1 MKLFLDTAI
10 YEEIQQGVTWGVID
24 GVTTNPTL
32 IAKAGH
38 DHEEQVK
45 RICQIIG
52 NVSAEVVSE
61 KADDM
66 IVEGRRLAAW
76 HKNVIV
82 KVPVTPDGLAA
93 GKVLAGEGIRI
104 NVTLCFSVNQALLAA
119 AIGAYIVSPFAGR
132 LDDINEDGMRV
143 VADIVAAYR
152 QQEIKT
158 KVLAASIRNPTHVT
172 QAALAGADIATMPF
186 GILKMLF
193 VHPLTDAGQ
202 KKFLEDYRQAMAASS
217 SKADG
222 GRRAQPDERSQVPTA
237 RPEAA
242 AKR

>member
-1 MKLFLDTAI
+1 MKLFLDTAV
-10 YEEIQQGVTWGVID
+10 YEEIAEAVGWGVID

-61 KADDM
+61 KRDDM
-66 IVEGRRLAAW
+66 IVEGRRLASW
-76 HKNVIV
+76 HRNVIV
-82 KVPVTPDGLAA
+82 KVPMTPDGLAA
-93 GKVLAGEGIRI
+93 GKVLAAEGTRI
-104 NVTLCFSVNQALLAA
+104 NVTLCFSVNQALLSA

-132 LDDINEDGMRV
+132 LDDINEDGMKV

-158 KVLAASIRNPTHVT
+158 KVLAASIRNPMHVT
-172 QAALAGADIATMPF
+172 QAALAGADIATLPF
-186 GILKMLF
+186 SVLKQMF
-193 VHPLTDAGQ
+193 NHPLTDAGQ
-202 KKFLEDYRQAMAASS
+202 KRFLEDYRKTQEA
-217 SKADG
+217 K
-222 GRRAQPDERSQVPTA
+222 P
-237 RPEAA
+237 AA
-242 AKR
+242 APAKR

>member
-10 YEEIQQGVTWGVID
+10 YEEIEEAVGWGVVD

-38 DHEEQVK
+38 DHEDQVK
-45 RICQIIG
+45 KICGIIG

-61 KADDM
+61 KRDDM

-82 KVPVTPDGLAA
+82 KVPMTPDGLAA
-93 GKVLAGEGIRI
+93 GKVLGKEGIRI

-119 AIGAYIVSPFAGR
+119 EIGAYIISPFAGR
-132 LDDINEDGMRV
+132 LDDINEDGMQV
-143 VADIVAAYR
+143 VKDIVDAYR
-152 QQEIKT
+152 QQSIPT
-158 KVLAASIRNPTHVT
+158 KVLAASIRNPMHVT

-186 GILKMLF
+186 AVLKMMF
-193 VHPLTDAGQ
+193 NHPLTEAGQ
-202 KKFLEDYRQAMAASS
+202 KKFLEDYRKTQEA
-217 SKADG
+217 K
-222 GRRAQPDERSQVPTA
+222 P
-237 RPEAA
+237 AA
-242 AKR
+242 APAKR

>member
-1 MKLFLDTAI
+1 MKLYLDTAI
-10 YEEIQQGVTWGVID
+10 YEEIEEAVKWGVID
-24 GVTTNPTL
+24 GITTNPTL

-45 RICQIIG
+45 RICGIIG

-66 IVEGRRLAAW
+66 VVEGRRIAAW

-82 KVPVTPDGLAA
+82 KVPLTPDGLAA
-93 GKVLAGEGIRI
+93 GKVLAGEGTRV

-119 AIGAYIVSPFAGR
+119 AIGAYIISPFAGR

-143 VADIVAAYR
+143 VGDIVSAYR
-152 QQEIKT
+152 QQSIKT

-172 QAALAGADIATMPF
+172 QAALAGADIATMPYSV
-186 GILKMLF
+186 LKMLF
-193 VHPLTDAGQ
+193 NHPLTDAGQ
-202 KKFLEDYRQAMAASS
+202 KKFLEDYRKTQEA
-217 SKADG
+217 KAP
-222 GRRAQPDERSQVPTA
+222 A
-237 RPEAA
+237 AA

>member
-1 MKLFLDTAI
+1 MKLFLDTAV
-10 YEEIQQGVTWGVID
+10 YEEIQEAVTWGVID
-24 GVTTNPTL
+24 GITTNPTL

-61 KADDM
+61 KRDDM

-76 HKNVIV
+76 HPNVIV
-82 KVPVTPDGLAA
+82 KVPLTPDGLAA
-93 GKVLAGEGIRI
+93 GKVLAKEGTRV

-152 QQEIKT
+152 QQKIT
-158 KVLAASIRNPTHVT
+158 TQVLAASIRNPMHVT

-186 GILKMLF
+186 SVLKQLF
-193 VHPLTDAGQ
+193 NHPLTDAGQ
-202 KKFLEDYRQAMAASS
+202 KKFLEDYRKTQ
-217 SKADG
+217 
-222 GRRAQPDERSQVPTA
+222 
-237 RPEAA
+237 EAKPVA
-242 AKR
+242 TKR

>member
-10 YEEIQQGVTWGVID
+10 YEEIAEGVKWGVID

-32 IAKAGH
+32 IAKAGQ
-38 DHEEQVK
+38 DHETQVK
-45 RICQIIG
+45 KICGIIG

-61 KADDM
+61 KAEDM
-66 IVEGRRLAAW
+66 IVEGRRLASW

-82 KVPVTPDGLAA
+82 KVPMTPDGLAA
-93 GKVLAGEGIRI
+93 GKALGAEGIRI

-132 LDDINEDGMRV
+132 LDDINEDGMKV
-143 VADIVAAYR
+143 VADIVSAYR

-158 KVLAASIRNPTHVT
+158 KVLAASIRNPMHVT

-186 GILKMLF
+186 GVLKQLF
-193 VHPLTDAGQ
+193 NHPLTDAGQ
-202 KKFLEDYRQAMAASS
+202 KRFLEDYRKTQ
-217 SKADG
+217 
-222 GRRAQPDERSQVPTA
+222 
-237 RPEAA
+237 EAKPA
-242 AKR
+242 EAPAKR

>member
-10 YEEIQQGVTWGVID
+10 YEEIQEGVGWGVID

-45 RICQIIG
+45 KICGIIG

-61 KADDM
+61 KKDDM
-66 IVEGRRLAAW
+66 IVEGRRLASW
-76 HKNVIV
+76 HPNVIV
-82 KVPVTPDGLAA
+82 KVPMTPDGLGA
-93 GKVLAGEGIRI
+93 GKVLAKEGVRI

-119 AIGAYIVSPFAGR
+119 EIGAYIISPFAGR
-132 LDDINEDGMRV
+132 LDDINEDGMAV
-143 VADIVAAYR
+143 VKGIVDAYR
-152 QQEIKT
+152 QQSIPT
-158 KVLAASIRNPTHVT
+158 KVLAASIRTPMHVT

-186 GILKMLF
+186 AVLKQMF
-193 VHPLTDAGQ
+193 NHPLTEAGQ
-202 KKFLEDYRQAMAASS
+202 KKFLEDYRKTQEAKPAAS
-217 SKADG
+217 
-222 GRRAQPDERSQVPTA
+222 
-237 RPEAA
+237 

>member
-10 YEEIQQGVTWGVID
+10 YEEIEEAVRWGVID

-45 RICQIIG
+45 RICAIIG

-61 KADDM
+61 KRDDM

-76 HKNVIV
+76 HPNVIV
-82 KVPVTPDGLAA
+82 KVPLTPDGLAA
-93 GKVLAGEGIRI
+93 GKVLAAEGTRV

-119 AIGAYIVSPFAGR
+119 AIGAYIISPFAGR

-158 KVLAASIRNPTHVT
+158 KVLAASIRNPMHVT
-172 QAALAGADIATMPF
+172 QASLAGADIATMPF
-186 GILKMLF
+186 SVLKQLF
-193 VHPLTDAGQ
+193 NHPLTDAGQ
-202 KKFLEDYRQAMAASS
+202 KKFLEDYRKTQEA
-217 SKADG
+217 K
-222 GRRAQPDERSQVPTA
+222 P
-237 RPEAA
+237 AA
-242 AKR
+242 AQAKR

>member
-10 YEEIQQGVTWGVID
+10 YEEIEEAVRWGVID

-45 RICQIIG
+45 RICKIIG

-61 KADDM
+61 KRDDM

-76 HKNVIV
+76 DPNVIV
-82 KVPVTPDGLAA
+82 KVPLTTEGLAA
-93 GKVLAGEGIRI
+93 GKVLAGEGTRI
-104 NVTLCFSVNQALLAA
+104 NVTLCFTVNQALLAA

-132 LDDINEDGMRV
+132 LDDINEDGMRA
-143 VADIVAAYR
+143 VADIVSAYR

-158 KVLAASIRNPTHVT
+158 KVLAASIRTPMHVT

-186 GILKMLF
+186 SVLKQMF
-193 VHPLTDAGQ
+193 NHPLTDAGQ
-202 KKFLEDYRQAMAASS
+202 KRFLEDYRKTQEAKPAKSGGAA
-217 SKADG
+217 
-222 GRRAQPDERSQVPTA
+222 RS
-237 RPEAA
+237 
-242 AKR
+242 

>member
-10 YEEIQQGVTWGVID
+10 YEEIQQAVTWGVID

-61 KADDM
+61 KTEDM
-66 IVEGRRLAAW
+66 IVEGRRIAAW

-82 KVPVTPDGLAA
+82 KVPLTPEGLGA

-143 VADIVAAYR
+143 ADIVAAYR

-158 KVLAASIRNPTHVT
+158 KVLAASVRNPMHVT

-186 GILKMLF
+186 GVLKMLF
-193 VHPLTDAGQ
+193 SHPLTEAGQ
-202 KKFLEDYRQAMAASS
+202 KKFLEDYRKTQEAKPMPS
-217 SKADG
+217 
-222 GRRAQPDERSQVPTA
+222 A
-237 RPEAA
+237 RQEPAT
-242 AKR
+242 KR